1 MPRSSWFTVTGGLS
15 AKRSTPLIVAS
26 FILPMAVWCLVS
38 YVPFIWHPLV
48 DVQVSGG
55 SIYRIG
61 DRPEKADFR
70 SEREEALAGN
80 AVIRDQ
86 LASGEP
92 LDERSSRVKRANKA
106 AVKQFGPYAEA
117 NGWLDAQDALDEQA
131 VFGAMQSYLAGELEP
146 TLAPLSAENVE
157 IVEHNAGV
165 LAGLQA
171 EDARKLSLPGDQYLL
186 NLVPQG
192 KPQNP
197 VFLPPP
203 HEVGLAFYDAFVT
216 PPRRDGEPWLHERL
230 GESVMTITQGFGL
243 ACLIGLPLG
252 LICGSFSFFSKLT
265 EPVVNFV
272 SYIPPPAFGA
282 LLIAVFGIAGGPKIA
297 MVFIAAVFPLVLMV
311 AKTTRLMEPALLE
324 AAQTLGASRPRLVMK
339 VIVPGVLPNVW
350 NDLRIVL
357 ALSWTILIIAE
368 LTGTKSGISGYMQQ
382 QGRYR
387 NFDNVFAA
395 MVMIGII
402 GFAVDQLLV
411 LARRVFFPWAYGG
424 PLNLGKGIAIAWAW
438 GTGLL
443 RFGGTP
449 ATAAAPSPDALDS
462 QGAADATTV

>member
-1 MPRSSWFTVTGGLS
+1 MAGSSWFTVTGGLS

-26 FILPMAVWCLVS
+26 FVLPMAIWCLVS

-48 DVQVSGG
+48 NVQVSGG

-70 SEREEALAGN
+70 REREEALAGN
-80 AVIRDQ
+80 AAIRQ
-86 LASGEP
+86 RLAAGEP

-106 AVKQFGPYAEA
+106 VVKQFGPYAEA
-117 NGWLDAQDALDEQA
+117 NGWLDARAALDEQA
-131 VFGAMQSYLAGELEP
+131 IYTAMTAYLAGELEP
-146 TLAPLSAENVE
+146 TMARLSAENVAV
-157 IVEHNAGV
+157 VEYNAGV
-165 LAGLQA
+165 LAELQA
-171 EDARKLSLPGDQYLL
+171 DDAGRLALPGDRYLL
-186 NLVPQG
+186 SLVPQG
-192 KPQNP
+192 RPENP

-216 PPRRDGEPWLHERL
+216 PPRREGEPWLHERL
-230 GESVMTITQGFGL
+230 GESVVTIAQGFGL

-252 LICGSFSFFSKLT
+252 LICGAFPFFAKLT

-297 MVFIAAVFPLVLMV
+297 MVFIAAVLPLVLMV

-324 AAQTLGASRPRLVMK
+324 AAQTLGASRPRLVMR

-402 GFAVDQLLV
+402 GFTVDQLLV
-411 LARRVFFPWAYGG
+411 LARRVLFPWAYGG
-424 PLNLGKGIAIAWAW
+424 PLNLTQAISTAW
-438 GTGLL
+438 GRVTGWAPLAAD
-443 RFGGTP
+443 RP
-449 ATAAAPSPDALDS
+449 APPPPARRELSRSP
-462 QGAADATTV
+462 ADATAV

>member
-1 MPRSSWFTVTGGLS
+1 MPQSSWFTVTGGLS
-15 AKRSTPLIVAS
+15 AKRSMPLVIAS
-26 FILPMAVWCLVS
+26 FVLPMALWCVVS
-38 YVPFIWHPLV
+38 YVPFVWHPLV
-48 DVQVSGG
+48 NVEVPGG
-55 SIYRIG
+55 TFYRIG
-61 DRPEKADFR
+61 DRPNKADFR
-70 SEREEALAGN
+70 GEREEALAAN
-80 AVIRDQ
+80 ALIEEQR
-86 LASGEP
+86 ASGKP
-92 LDERSSRVKRANKA
+92 LDERASRVKRANKP

-117 NGWLDAQDALDEQA
+117 NGWLSAQDALDETA
-131 VFGAMQSYLAGELEP
+131 VFAAMQQYLNGELKP
-146 TLAPLSAENVE
+146 ITADLSAENRA
-157 IVEHNAGV
+157 IVAANAAT
-165 LAGLQA
+165 LAALQA
-171 EDARKLSLPGDQYLL
+171 TDSTSLALPGDVYLL

-192 KPQNP
+192 RPENP

-216 PPRRDGEPWLHERL
+216 PPRREGEPWLHERL
-230 GESVMTITQGFGL
+230 GESIATITQGFGL

-252 LICGSFSFFSKLT
+252 LICGGFPFFSKLT

-282 LLIAVFGIAGGPKIA
+282 LLIAIFGIAGGPKIA
-297 MVFIAAVFPLVLMV
+297 MVFIAAVFPLILMV
-311 AKTTRLMEPALLE
+311 AKTARLMEPSLLE
-324 AAQTLGASRPRLVMK
+324 AAQTLGASRRRLFMR

-402 GFAVDQLLV
+402 GFAVDQCLV
-411 LARRVFFPWAYGG
+411 MARRVLFPWAYGG
-424 PLNLGKGIAIAWAW
+424 PLNVRKAVGGAVNRLSGW
-438 GTGLL
+438 LP
-443 RFGGTP
+443 FGVNRR
-449 ATAAAPSPDALDS
+449 
-462 QGAADATTV
+462 QAADEAVNPSGGAFDATHV

>member
-1 MPRSSWFTVTGGLS
+1 MPRSSWLTVTSGLS
-15 AKRSTPLIVAS
+15 AKRSAPLIVAS

-48 DVQVSGG
+48 NVQVSGS

-70 SEREEALAGN
+70 REREEALADNN
-80 AVIRDQ
+80 AIREQ
-86 LASGEP
+86 LTTSGP
-92 LDERSSRVKRANKA
+92 LDARPSRVKRANKA
-106 AVKQFGPYAEA
+106 VVKQFGPYAEA
-117 NGWLDAQDALDEQA
+117 NGWLDARAALDERA
-131 VFGAMQSYLAGELEP
+131 IFGAMTSYLAGELEP
-146 TLAPLSAENVE
+146 TQARLSAENIEV
-157 IVEHNAGV
+157 VQHNVGV
-165 LAGLQA
+165 LAELQA
-171 EDARKLSLPGDQYLL
+171 DDARKLALPGDRYLL
-186 NLVPQG
+186 SLIPQG
-192 KPQNP
+192 RPENP

-216 PPRRDGEPWLHERL
+216 PPRREGEPWLHERL
-230 GESVMTITQGFGL
+230 GESIATIARGFGL

-252 LICGSFSFFSKLT
+252 LICGAFPFFAKLT

-324 AAQTLGASRPRLVMK
+324 AAQTLGASRSRLVTR

-424 PLNLGKGIAIAWAW
+424 PLNLGKGLAAVW
-438 GTGLL
+438 GRVTGFL
-443 RFGGTP
+443 P
-449 ATAAAPSPDALDS
+449 ATAPPSSDREPS
-462 QGAADATTV
+462 RSPADATAV